1 MGGVLLFEERIEVI
15 VEDDLIQIKK
25 RGTYVMFS
33 EGGGWGGDVI
43 LTSDFAGLKT
53 NLDDKLEVRRI
64 TRFRNNPASLTGLIM
79 SFGYKAQ

>member
-1 MGGVLLFEERIEVI
+1 MG
-15 VEDDLIQIKK
+15 
-25 RGTYVMFS
+25 
-33 EGGGWGGDVI
+33 GGDVI